1 MIPSVRFLLPLVL
14 FNGSLILVAQCPQV
28 AFIYA
33 DACEAPDGKG
43 EFLVL
48 DNDSLDMP
56 INEFTLTTPSGFE
69 ACVGCSNEWRTP
81 DVSNLN
87 TLAGCG
93 TLFVGIGPGDV
104 LPKGK
109 RLIVFTNR
117 NFKDDVDWSNF
128 CDQAPVYVVTVDRV
142 DNSDKYPHNQ
152 GSCTSYMA
160 KTYLEYGSAYG
171 CGLDS
176 VGYDPCSMG
185 EEMTGSDGG
194 WGIAFA
200 DAAGSSREVGCELF
214 DIETTTLQVG
224 QNPIPVDFLDT
235 QAQTVTFSVKNN
247 SWEIPTAGLGADT
260 RYDLGNMQGQIL
272 SKGRVTN
279 RGVALDIYLPQGM
292 YWLYVRDGITFQ
304 TRKIQIE

>member
-1 MIPSVRFLLPLVL
+1 MIPSAKFLFSLVL
-14 FNGSLILVAQCPQV
+14 TLCSSIAFSQCPEV

-69 ACVGCSNEWRTP
+69 ACVGCSIEWQTP

-87 TLAGCG
+87 SLAGCG

-104 LPKGK
+104 LPAGK

-128 CDQAPVYVVTVDRV
+128 CDQAPVYVVTIDKV
-142 DNSDKYPHNQ
+142 DNTDKYTHNE
-152 GSCTSYMA
+152 GSCVSSTA

-176 VGYDPCSMG
+176 VGYDPCSMD
-185 EEMTGSDGG
+185 EETTGSDGG

-200 DAAGSSREVGCELF
+200 DGAASSREVGCELF
-214 DIETTTLQVG
+214 DIEVATLRIESRLTEVFEA
-224 QNPIPVDFLDT
+224 PIKSM
-235 QAQTVTFSVKNN
+235 TFSVRNE
-247 SWEIPTAGLGADT
+247 SWQVQTMDLDSEV
-260 RYDLGNMQGQIL
+260 RYFLGNMQGQIL
-272 SKGRVTN
+272 AKGSLRKEN
-279 RGVALDIYLPQGM
+279 GLELEMELPNGM
-292 YWLYVRDGITFQ
+292 YWLYLRDGKTAH
-304 TRKIQIE
+304 TSRLLVEN

>member
-1 MIPSVRFLLPLVL
+1 MIPCPKFLFSLALTVWASVAV
-14 FNGSLILVAQCPQV
+14 GQCPEV

-69 ACVGCSNEWRTP
+69 ACVGCSVEWQTP

-104 LPKGK
+104 LPAGK

-128 CDQAPVYVVTVDRV
+128 CDQAPVYVVTIDKV
-142 DNSDKYPHNQ
+142 DNNDKYSHNT
-152 GSCTSYMA
+152 GSCVSSTA

-176 VGYDPCSMG
+176 VGYDPCSMD
-185 EEMTGSDGG
+185 EELTGSDGG

-200 DAAGSSREVGCELF
+200 DGAATSREVGCELF
-214 DIETTTLQVG
+214 DVEVPTLDVTENLLEMSKVNADQMTVSL
-224 QNPIPVDFLDT
+224 QNESWQI
-235 QAQTVTFSVKNN
+235 QTLN
-247 SWEIPTAGLGADT
+247 LGEEMS
-260 RYDLGNMQGQIL
+260 YSLGNMQGQIL
-272 SKGRVTN
+272 SKGSLRKED
-279 RGVALDIYLPQGM
+279 GLELDINLPYGI
-292 YWLYVRDGITFQ
+292 YWLYLVDGKTSRMTKLRIHH
-304 TRKIQIE
+304 